1 VYSAPGTTAGNGS
14 FTYDLSDGVGGH
26 VVTAT
31 VTVTEISAAPDA
43 IAPNAARIVSQGGS
57 FTITSQGVPGSV
69 YRFQYTTSS
78 SAPYVW
84 NEFSPSAVFT
94 APNNGVFQYVDANPP
109 GPLRLYRVISNR

>member
-1 VYSAPGTTAGNGS
+1 MHTTDLQASLTAKERHPSSIAFGALLLIAVT
-14 FTYDLSDGVGGH
+14 FTLLSLL
-26 VVTAT
+26 ALL
-31 VTVTEISAAPDA
+31 
-43 IAPNAARIVSQGGS
+43 ARIVSQAGS

-84 NEFSPSAVFT
+84 TEFSPPAVFT